1 MWNPVTVF
9 VAQKLNKVTSF
20 CPPPP
25 NQFTDGKRRK
35 VLVIHCHPV
44 SKSFSEAAADAVVR
58 GLGSAGHEVRLR
70 KLYCTGKKEECYN
83 GASFPPALTEDER
96 IGYHVQDNIV
106 LRRKQEEL
114 LKIPNLAIEV
124 KEAVSDLR
132 WCDSLVFVYP
142 TWWFN
147 FPAALKGYF
156 DRVFLPGVAFY
167 LPDTKLK
174 RRTGSTGLI
183 AGLMNINKIGV
194 VTTSGA
200 SKATTFY
207 AGDNARR
214 FLSRGFRALC
224 APNCQLMW
232 HQLYDISGRNRQQR
246 ERFLK
251 EVEEAYSTF

>member
-9 VAQKLNKVTSF
+9 VAQKLNRVSSF
-20 CPPPP
+20 FPPPP
-25 NQFTDGKRRK
+25 DQLTEKKKRR

-44 SKSFSEAAADAVVR
+44 SKSFSEAAAEAVVK
-58 GLGSAGHEVRLR
+58 GLHSAGHEVRLKR
-70 KLYCTGKKEECYN
+70 LYNTGNKEDCYN
-83 GASFPPALTEDER
+83 GATFPPALTEEER
-96 IGYHVQDNIV
+96 IGYHIKENVVI
-106 LRRKQEEL
+106 RSKQEDL
-114 LKIPNLAIEV
+114 CKIPTLAIEV
-124 KEAVSDLR
+124 KEAVADLR

-147 FPAALKGYF
+147 FPGVLKGYL

-167 LPDTKLK
+167 LPDAKNS
-174 RRTGSTGLI
+174 RRSGSTGLV
-183 AGLMNINKIGV
+183 AGLVNINKIGV

-200 SKATTFY
+200 SRATTFY

-232 HQLYDISGRNRQQR
+232 HQLYDISSRSRPQR
-246 ERFLK
+246 ERFLR
-251 EVEEAYSTF
+251 EIEAAYATF